1 MIRSHNTKEVHM
13 GVITISRQMGSEG
26 TYIGKKLAKELG
38 LKYVDK
44 QELGTIMRE
53 YGFSF
58 FDEVYDSKP
67 NFWERFDLERAS
79 TVDFLIQAMQAV
91 AKVGDV
97 VLLGRGGFG
106 LFQDYADVLNVR
118 LQAPFSLRV
127 DRKMQ
132 EHGLKRLEGEALLHK
147 FDQIRTSFIQSDL
160 NFNAHDTDMYDI
172 VFNTGVVKVDDA
184 VACIASA
191 YTELL
196 KNKRFGI
203 ERKASSLTVDP
214 LLLKHVETMLA
225 AI

>member
-1 MIRSHNTKEVHM
+1 M

-26 TYIGKKLAKELG
+26 THIGKRLAKDLG

-67 NFWERFDLERAS
+67 NFWERFDLQRAS
-79 TVDFLIQAMQAV
+79 TVDFLIQAMKAI

-97 VLLGRGGFG
+97 VMLGRGGFG

-118 LQAPFSLRV
+118 IQAPFDIRV
-127 DRKMQ
+127 DRKIK
-132 EHGLKRLEGEALLHK
+132 EHDLKRVEGEALLHK
-147 FDQIRTSFIQSDL
+147 FDQIRTSFIESDL
-160 NFNAHDTDMYDI
+160 DFDANDASLYDI
-172 VFNTGVVKVDDA
+172 VFNTGVVSPDDA
-184 VACIASA
+184 APCIASA
-191 YTELL
+191 YTALM

-203 ERKASSLTVDP
+203 ERKVSSIDVDP
-214 LLLKHVETMLA
+214 LLFKHVQKMLA
-225 AI
+225 TL